1 MRVKLFLLLD
11 FLFSVVMA
19 SYVYFTNEVD
29 VAITTGLSVFIS
41 FSPIG
46 LILASPF
53 VLHMA
58 RGVLEKDNIK
68 VNRAQALKNLS
79 EVDTVAVPLNRFL
92 MDGDYFV
99 TDLVPVGLSQQALLG
114 VAATA
119 EQKSSHLLGR
129 VIYRTAAGRGLK
141 IQNIAASREY
151 AGLGVETISNGST
164 IRVGSPTWVERQGV
178 SVSNALLTKIDKL
191 SVYGKTVLLLGIGR
205 MARGI
210 IALKDEINFDAKEFL
225 MLLKRKKMITVMMT
239 AASKKTA
246 KSLAKNFNLDAIKTN
261 LTPND
266 KAREV
271 KILQTQGHSVA
282 FVSNETNDI
291 PAMVAADVSVLLQQK
306 VLSPFAVDDDARDER
321 EENTLAELK
330 AELEKIPLVDADD
343 EEKNSVNEKKSAE
356 ENKSFDEEKISDY
369 TNVKPDIEI
378 PTLSHFLMA
387 RDFSLRIAELIK
399 TNRNITYF
407 SWIVFVPMA
416 TLNALQNP
424 PFKFDPIMALGGVAL
439 CALLIFLNSLR
450 IRSSSR

>member
-1 MRVKLFLLLD
+1 MRIKLFLLLD

-29 VAITTGLSVFIS
+29 AAITTGLSVFIA

-46 LILASPF
+46 LILASPC
-53 VLHMA
+53 VVQLA
-58 RGVLEKDNIK
+58 RGVLERDNIK

-92 MDGDYFV
+92 MDGDFFV

-129 VIYRTAAGRGLK
+129 VIFRTAAGRGLK
-141 IQNIAASREY
+141 IQNVAASREY
-151 AGLGVETISNGST
+151 SGLGIETISNGST

-178 SVSNALLTKIDKL
+178 SVTNALLTKIDKL

-225 MLLKRKKMITVMMT
+225 MLLKRKKFITVMMT
-239 AASKKTA
+239 AATKKTA

-261 LTPND
+261 LTPQD

-282 FVSNETNDI
+282 FISNETQDI

-306 VLSPFAVDDDARDER
+306 ILSPFAPDEDERDER
-321 EENTLAELK
+321 EESNLAEIK
-330 AELEKIPLVDADD
+330 AELEKIPLVDDDENKSADENKSGDENNLSD
-343 EEKNSVNEKKSAE
+343 EEKVL
-356 ENKSFDEEKISDY
+356 DY
-369 TNVKPDIEI
+369 TDAKPDIEI
-378 PTLSHFLMA
+378 PTLSHFLVA
-387 RDFSLRIAELIK
+387 RDFSLKIAELIK
-399 TNRNITYF
+399 MNRNITYF
-407 SWIVFVPMA
+407 SWVVLVPAAM
-416 TLNALQNP
+416 TNALTEP
-424 PFKFDPIMALGGVAL
+424 PFKFDPLMAVGGVAI
-439 CALLIFLNSLR
+439 CAALIFLNSLR